1 MMGWVHWITR
11 QISDLNGESLL
22 KEVSLSQLK
31 KVTEILVIDDNEF
44 TYLEALMKSEYHIEH
59 RTDIQSLKD
68 AAEYDIV
75 LCDIRGVG
83 NFLGSQ
89 YDGAYL
95 VKQLKKKYPN
105 KIIVSYTAEPYNPQY
120 EEFLKYA
127 DAIVSKGTVLEDWDS
142 LLTEL
147 LQDLSDPVKQWEKT
161 RQALLDAGV
170 STVSVAKHE
179 ARYVKAVKYGS
190 FESLRK
196 LYDKKNDASAEIM
209 KILINGVIAK
219 LIEKI

>member
-1 MMGWVHWITR
+1 MGWIHWITR
-11 QISDLNGESLL
+11 QISDLNGESIL
-22 KEVSLSQLK
+22 KEVTLAQLK

-44 TYLEALMKSEYHIEH
+44 TYLDALRRSEYRIEH

-68 AAEYDIV
+68 VAEYDII

-83 NFLGSQ
+83 NFLGSE
-89 YDGAYL
+89 YGGAYL

-120 EEFLKYA
+120 EKFLKYA

-147 LQDLSDPVKQWEKT
+147 LQDLSDPVKQWAKT

-170 STVSVAKHE
+170 STVSVAKYE
-179 ARYVKAVKYGS
+179 AQYVKAVKDKS

-209 KILINGVIAK
+209 KTLVNGVIAK